1 MSLADRT
8 LRELLSETLTYS
20 LCIHIEKGKEVWM
33 VAGMLA
39 QYLES
44 ATDSVL
50 VIDSGKP
57 MGVIGGKEIMENLLK
72 NPTSSLFYGTK
83 VEDIME
89 PNPLII
95 TDDTKYKDLM
105 EQWKKRGRAYA
116 VIANEWGFYSAI
128 SAKKILEIGMRCK
141 TNLSISD
148 LPKKSLVTFKKDDT
162 MGSIVNSMFENKTRK
177 ILLENSNK
185 YINDRIIIETIT
197 EKMNHLKEMDYFLNM
212 PANIIELEEARVIWD
227 DLKINEISAM
237 MYDMEHPYVIYKN
250 WTVTPWDI
258 CNVLLSESITEY
270 VAQS

>member
-1 MSLADRT
+1 
-8 LRELLSETLTYS
+8 
-20 LCIHIEKGKEVWM
+20 
-33 VAGMLA
+33 
-39 QYLES
+39 
-44 ATDSVL
+44 
-50 VIDSGKP
+50 
-57 MGVIGGKEIMENLLK
+57 
-72 NPTSSLFYGTK
+72 
-83 VEDIME
+83 ME

-185 YINDRIIIETIT
+185 YINDRLIIETIT
-197 EKMNHLKEMDYFLNM
+197 EKMNHLKEMDYFLNI

-237 MYDMEHPYVIYKN
+237 MYDMEHPYIIYKN

>member
-1 MSLADRT
+1 MSLADHT

-20 LCIHIEKGKEVWM
+20 LCIHIKKGKEVWV

-50 VIDSGKP
+50 VLDSGKP
-57 MGVIGGKEIMENLLK
+57 IGVIGGKEIMENLLK

-83 VEDIME
+83 VKDIMAQ
-89 PNPLII
+89 NPLII

-162 MGSIVNSMFENKTRK
+162 MGSIIKSMFENKTRK

-185 YINDRIIIETIT
+185 YINDRMIIETIT
-197 EKMNHLKEMDYFLNM
+197 EKMSYLKEMDYFLNV
-212 PANIIELEEARVIWD
+212 PANIIELEEARIILD

-270 VAQS
+270 VPQS